1 VCGFCVRSEQQLELG
16 VKTMMQKLQ
25 PLWDEEIQ
33 VTFSLI
39 CPPGSTDR
47 ITAMITFELLLCKYL
62 TELKMLFITAEKKI
76 ITAAATTTTTTAAAT
91 TTTLLLL
98 LCKEF

>member
-1 VCGFCVRSEQQLELG
+1 ML
-16 VKTMMQKLQ
+16 QKLQ
-25 PLWDEEIQ
+25 PLWDEGVQ

-62 TELKMLFITAEKKI
+62 TELKMLFITEKKI
-76 ITAAATTTTTTAAAT
+76 AAAAAATTMSSSS
-91 TTTLLLL
+91 LF
-98 LCKEF
+98 KGF